1 MTENRQENPEE
12 VVLHIVQLYCMEKH
26 QFLKISLVVNWKV
39 IYSFGVYFLGEK
51 NNHAEWFL
59 WARATVAQR
68 AHQKHGC
75 TVVTS
80 VNTWCQIYTTNGSS
94 VNYLTAVVIKP
105 HLH

>member
-51 NNHAEWFL
+51 NNHAE
-59 WARATVAQR
+59 
-68 AHQKHGC
+68 
-75 TVVTS
+75 
-80 VNTWCQIYTTNGSS
+80 
-94 VNYLTAVVIKP
+94 
-105 HLH
+105 